1 MWSIMKYLCFYT
13 DIDTTD
19 PHAIMLQ
26 VPSAC
31 FVQPPLTYVGLTE
44 EAAVEHLAGDL
55 DVFVS
60 KFRPLKY
67 TISGRQEKT
76 LMKILVHVETNK
88 ARTPQLLVLDGPL
101 ALGCQ

>member
-1 MWSIMKYLCFYT
+1 MWLEYLCSHAC
-13 DIDTTD
+13 IDTTD
-19 PHAIMLQ
+19 PNALVLQ

-55 DVFVS
+55 DIFVS

-76 LMKILVHVETNK
+76 LMKIIVHVETNK
-88 ARTPQLLVLDGPL
+88 VRTLQLLVLDCLP
-101 ALGCQ
+101 AQGCS